1 MLNIPIQIDSAIK
14 AFLNNI
20 SMKTP
25 IEKAYLFGSYAKGNY
40 DENSDVDLAIFSR
53 YFNDKD
59 RLDNFRLL
67 FLEAMNFSV
76 DLQPQPFTEDDLNN
90 PEGLVYEILK
100 TGFEIKI
107 DQ

>member
-1 MLNIPIQIDSAIK
+1 MPNLPVQIDRTIK
-14 AFLNNI
+14 EFLYNI
-20 SMKTP
+20 SMKIP
-25 IEKAYLFGSYAKGNY
+25 IEKAILFGSYAKGNY
-40 DENSDVDLAIFSR
+40 NENSDVDLAIFSR

-90 PEGLVYEILK
+90 PEGFVKEIFK
-100 TGFEIKI
+100 TGVEIEI
-107 DQ
+107 NQ

>member
-1 MLNIPIQIDSAIK
+1 MLNIPIQIVSAIK

-20 SMKTP
+20 SMKIP

-40 DENSDVDLAIFSR
+40 DKNSDVDLAIFSR

-90 PEGLVYEILK
+90 PEGLVKEILK
-100 TGFEIKI
+100 TGIEIKL

>member
-1 MLNIPIQIDSAIK
+1 
-14 AFLNNI
+14 
-20 SMKTP
+20 MKIP

-40 DENSDVDLAIFSR
+40 DENSDVDLAIFSP

-90 PEGLVYEILK
+90 PEGLVKEIFK
-100 TGFEIKI
+100 TGIEIKL